1 MQDLVDGMIKDW
13 KAKQANWSAA
23 FDAEALQ
30 RKLGEIPLTIE
41 DKIQQVK
48 DLLDGL
54 LGRALVPALN
64 PESVDFNLD
73 LILAQMQAVISP
85 LLSITAPLEAVGGK
99 IPILGDLAGVLAMMK
114 SSSGG
119 SKLTKEEIKKL
130 LPKRPSLPAN
140 LMDSVKGIF
149 DDIMVTAQML
159 PMILINIIFQML

>member
-1 MQDLVDGMIKDW
+1 
-13 KAKQANWSAA
+13 
-23 FDAEALQ
+23 
-30 RKLGEIPLTIE
+30 
-41 DKIQQVK
+41 
-48 DLLDGL
+48 
-54 LGRALVPALN
+54 
-64 PESVDFNLD
+64 
-73 LILAQMQAVISP
+73 MQAVISP

-119 SKLTKEEIKKL
+119 AKLTKEEIKKL